1 MIQTIYNDIKK
12 SKVLPELTKE
22 LKDLIEKLMEEQKAS
37 LFCLSILYG
46 KTDNFIIHNYLLE
59 KNNYLKKYK
68 NFLNSNNSKD
78 IPEKDKISFIIINK
92 TYINEEFTEKEIYD
106 FVYGFTN
113 KYISL
118 IDVSF
123 WSMLVCEIG
132 LSEKNTYLLTKSMTN
147 TGNIYNYKL
156 NFPQYFFTRRYPTGG
171 VSEKLALLLPT
182 FIMCISEKYKIKSPF
197 TIGRSLG
204 FTGGTWDKLS
214 SIPGFNDLTLL

>member
-123 WSMLVCEIG
+123 WSMLVCENG
-132 LSEKNTYLLTKSMTN
+132 LSEKNTYLLTKS
-147 TGNIYNYKL
+147 
-156 NFPQYFFTRRYPTGG
+156 
-171 VSEKLALLLPT
+171 
-182 FIMCISEKYKIKSPF
+182 
-197 TIGRSLG
+197 
-204 FTGGTWDKLS
+204 
-214 SIPGFNDLTLL
+214 